1 MSLCA
6 NFTVTRQTAAQA
18 VEMAL
23 PMIEQAVKNPQV
35 GDKGF
40 LYIVVMDPYKTPAR
54 SNFEQ
59 AILYEH
65 AVGDVS
71 QWDADYAGFAR
82 AKARTSWC
90 IGTDSQVE
98 QPTRPYLLTPHDTDL
113 WGSSVCDG
121 ITVSVSGV
129 NAWFD
134 EAFAGCVAM
143 CMRAVARA
151 EHAAD
156 HENFCY
162 QQ

>member
-1 MSLCA
+1 MPPCA
-6 NFTVTRQTAAQA
+6 HFTVTRHTAAQA
-18 VEMAL
+18 VKMAL

-40 LYIVVMDPYKTPAR
+40 LYIVVMDPLKTPACC
-54 SNFEQ
+54 SFEQ

-65 AVGDVS
+65 AVGDVA

-82 AKARTSWC
+82 GKARTSWC
-90 IGTDSQVE
+90 TGTDSQIE
-98 QPTRPYLLTPHDTDL
+98 QQSRPYLLTPHDTDL
-113 WGSSVCDG
+113 WGSSVLDG

-129 NAWFD
+129 NSWFD

-143 CMRAVARA
+143 CMRAVARS
-151 EHAAD
+151 EHASVQ
-156 HENFCY
+156 ENCCY